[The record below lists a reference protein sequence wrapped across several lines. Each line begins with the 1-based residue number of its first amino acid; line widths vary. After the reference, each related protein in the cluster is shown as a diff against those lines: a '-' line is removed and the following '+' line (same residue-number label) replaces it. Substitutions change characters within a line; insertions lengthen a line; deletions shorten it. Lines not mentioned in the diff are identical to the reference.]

1 MTASVFSFIVWSGF
15 MVAMLVGLG
24 LAARRGRA
32 RSQQVED
39 LASKILP
46 ELGRMAER
54 THSQRFGAPPEER
67 PALNGVGSSS
77 WYPPAKHRAM
87 KHG

>member
-1 MTASVFSFIVWSGF
+1 MTASAFSFIVWSGF
-15 MVAMLVGLG
+15 MVAMLIGLG

-32 RSQQVED
+32 RSRQVED

-54 THSQRFGAPPEER
+54 THSQQFGTAPTER
-67 PALNGVGSSS
+67 VAQNGSGASS